1 MLDLVSVYFLARDV
15 PFELSEPC
23 AYVLTFLLD
32 PDQGRGKPHYLTSHV
47 AGADRRA
54 RRVPLWLNLLVTM

>member
-1 MLDLVSVYFLARDV
+1 MRDLVSVYSLAGDV

-32 PDQGRGKPHYLTSHV
+32 LDQSRGKPHYLTSYV
-47 AGADRRA
+47 VGADRRT
-54 RRVPLWLNLLVTM
+54 RRVPLWLNRLVTM